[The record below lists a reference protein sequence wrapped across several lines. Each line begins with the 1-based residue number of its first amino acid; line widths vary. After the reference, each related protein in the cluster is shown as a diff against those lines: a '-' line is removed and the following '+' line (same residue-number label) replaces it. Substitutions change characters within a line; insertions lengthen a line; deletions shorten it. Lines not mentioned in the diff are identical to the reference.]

1 MLRNADLRKAGLH
14 RLLRNLIVDSFEA
27 KWKMDDDPND
37 FGEKMFGPDNV
48 HRVEYIET
56 VLDNAAGL
64 YILHPSMM
72 KDDWVKAELDDVMH
86 TFMESGK
93 RNHVL
98 ITIDFVD

>member
-1 MLRNADLRKAGLH
+1 
-14 RLLRNLIVDSFEA
+14 
-27 KWKMDDDPND
+27 MDDDPNNFD
-37 FGEKMFGPDNV
+37 EKMFGPDNV
-48 HRVEYIET
+48 HQVEYIET
-56 VLDNAAGL
+56 VLANAADL

-72 KDDWVKAELDDVMH
+72 NEDWVKAELDDVMH